1 MNQEAFLHKALSEN
15 VSSLSAENER
25 LSGLVSEFEKIGM
38 DLRSLSESKREQL
51 KQQMSKFHDLFQSLT
66 ETVKEGN
73 RSFEEAHRKLEAS
86 VAMSTSNLMQA
97 QETLNLIF
105 RQVIKRC
112 EGVETQDD
120 LSEIRRQINTLNKL
134 AELAIRQQPFKESL
148 I

>member
-1 MNQEAFLHKALSEN
+1 MYN
-15 VSSLSAENER
+15 
-25 LSGLVSEFEKIGM
+25 I
-38 DLRSLSESKREQL
+38 
-51 KQQMSKFHDLFQSLT
+51 
-66 ETVKEGN
+66 VKEGN

-105 RQVIKRC
+105 RQVIRRC

-120 LSEIRRQINTLNKL
+120 LSEIRRQITALNKL